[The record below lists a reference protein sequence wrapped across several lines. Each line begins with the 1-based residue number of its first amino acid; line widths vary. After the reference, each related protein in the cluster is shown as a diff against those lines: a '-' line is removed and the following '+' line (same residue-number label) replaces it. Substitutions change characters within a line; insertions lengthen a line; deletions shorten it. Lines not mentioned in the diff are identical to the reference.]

1 MHRPA
6 NSRLLHSDFARKIAA
21 PLEVLRE
28 QLVLNEAAAGY
39 GINPNQLA
47 AWRREFLERAPTIF
61 DKTKQERSLRQTE
74 EKFEAEK
81 EKMLATIGQLTMER
95 DFLKAANEKLPV
107 RRSL

>member
-1 MHRPA
+1 ME
-6 NSRLLHSDFARKIAA
+6 RKKYSSEYKVKLV
-21 PLEVLRE
+21 LEVLRE
-28 QLVLNEAAAGY
+28 ELVLNEVAAGY

-47 AWRREFLERAPTIF
+47 TWKREFLERAPAIF

-95 DFLKAANEKLPV
+95 DFLKAANEKLPI